1 MIKNM
6 YVTGSQNIVRKTE
19 SLISFSR
26 FTASYE
32 VYNVFIV
39 V

>member
-1 MIKNM
+1 MIKNV
-6 YVTGSQNIVRKTE
+6 YVTGSQNIARKTE

-26 FTASYE
+26 LTASYE
-32 VYNVFIV
+32 VYYVIIV